1 MKVLT
6 VFGTRPEAIKMFPV
20 VHALRAQPG
29 IDARLCVTA
38 QHREMLDQVLAI
50 ARLVP
55 DIDLDVMTPNQSLDA
70 LLARLVT
77 GLGGVFDAEKPDR
90 ILVHGDTLTTMAAT
104 LAAYFR
110 KIPVGHVEAGLR
122 SGNIYHP
129 WPEEVNR
136 KVTGAVADLHF
147 APTETAAA
155 ALRAE
160 NVPANR
166 IHVTGNTV
174 IDALLTTKARI
185 DREPSLAAGLD
196 PLVDRLAG
204 KRIIAVT
211 SHRRENFGDGMKAIA
226 EAIAAIAA
234 RDDVAVVFPVH
245 PNPHVR
251 SAMKPIR
258 GDLPNVA
265 LIDPLDYP
273 HFVRLLAISDL
284 VLTDSGGVQEEA
296 PAFGKPVLVMRET
309 TERPEGIEA
318 GTAKLVGTDKARIV
332 SEIFRLLDDKDA
344 YSAMAR
350 AHNPFGDGT
359 AAKQIAEIVAR
370 AHR

>member
-1 MKVLT
+1 MKTVL

-20 VHALRAQPG
+20 VIALRTHRI
-29 IDARLCVTA
+29 IDVRVCVSA
-38 QHREMLDQVLAI
+38 QHREMLDQVLEI
-50 ARLVP
+50 ARMSP
-55 DIDLDVMTPNQSLDA
+55 DIDLDVMEQNQTLDG

-77 GLGGVFDAEKPDR
+77 RLGETFDAEKPDR

-136 KVTGAVADLHF
+136 KVAGAVADLHF

-160 NVPANR
+160 NVPADR

-174 IDALLTTKARI
+174 IDALLATKARI
-185 DREPSLAAGLD
+185 DQEPSLAAGLN
-196 PLVDRLAG
+196 PLVARFAG
-204 KRIIAVT
+204 KRIVAVT

-226 EAIAAIAA
+226 EAIASISA

-251 SAMKPIR
+251 SAMEPIL
-258 GDLPNVA
+258 GGLSNVA

-318 GTAKLVGTDKARIV
+318 GTAKLVGTDKTRIV

-350 AHNPFGDGT
+350 AHNPFGDGK
-359 AAKQIAEIVAR
+359 AATRIAEIIAR